1 MTAIFDNDGDYD
13 DVAYKDNDN
22 NNDVLVVKIFQLRLV
37 VSLSIRLS
45 VRLSKCKIYIYF
57 SEYGCMYVYYM

>member
-37 VSLSIRLS
+37 VSPSIRLS
-45 VRLSKCKIYIYF
+45 VRLSK
-57 SEYGCMYVYYM
+57 